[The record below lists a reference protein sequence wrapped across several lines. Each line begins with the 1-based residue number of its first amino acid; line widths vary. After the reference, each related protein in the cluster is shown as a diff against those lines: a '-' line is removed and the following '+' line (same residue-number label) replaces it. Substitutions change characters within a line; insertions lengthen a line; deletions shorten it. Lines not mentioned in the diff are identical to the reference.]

1 MRTHLDPLDPNQS
14 VLRPSI
20 QRISELSTSLNPIE
34 DTRDSTNS
42 LAEQVR
48 WAIQS
53 PERIRHLVRNG
64 NRDQAEADM
73 NRLKSLLDTWQN
85 VKDAQELLS
94 QCKAALAFG
103 DE

>member
-14 VLRPSI
+14 TLRPSI
-20 QRISELSTSLNPIE
+20 QRIAELSVSLNPIE
-34 DTRDSTNS
+34 DHHDTNS

-53 PERIRHLVRNG
+53 PERIRQLVRNG
-64 NRDQAEADM
+64 NRDKAEADVE
-73 NRLKSLLDTWQN
+73 RLKLVMQNWEN
-85 VKDAQELLS
+85 VKDSQDLLN

-103 DE
+103 E

>member
-14 VLRPSI
+14 TLRPSI
-20 QRISELSTSLNPIE
+20 QRISELSMSLNPVDDVH
-34 DTRDSTNS
+34 DTTDS

-53 PERIRHLVRNG
+53 PERIRQLVREG
-64 NRDQAEADM
+64 QRDQAEADVE
-73 NRLKSLLDTWQN
+73 RLKTLLGNWEN
-85 VKDAQELLS
+85 VKDTQELLN

-103 DE
+103 E

>member
-14 VLRPSI
+14 SLRPSI
-20 QRISELSTSLNPIE
+20 QRIAELSVSLNPIE
-34 DTRDSTNS
+34 ERHDTNS

-53 PERIRHLVRNG
+53 PERIRQLVRDG
-64 NRDQAEADM
+64 NRQQAEEDVE
-73 NRLKSLLDTWQN
+73 RLKVVMGNWEN
-85 VKDAQELLS
+85 VKDSQEMLN

-103 DE
+103 E